1 MRSLGQNPTEP
12 ELQGMINESAT
23 KQIRPGSRHARQVFR
38 SLNPPLDGDVK
49 INVDVAL
56 ARYDDHG
63 VVAAI
68 CRRSDGVY
76 LGSLALDCPGFSE
89 PAILET
95 IAYKEGLAPDLQET
109 RCVITSDCQE
119 VITAKRHD
127 CHPAGNKILE

>member
-23 KQIRPGSRHARQVFR
+23 KQIRPSSRHPRQVFR

-56 ARYDDHG
+56 ARYDDRG

-76 LGSLALDCPGFSE
+76 LGSSALDCPGFS
-89 PAILET
+89 
-95 IAYKEGLAPDLQET
+95 
-109 RCVITSDCQE
+109 
-119 VITAKRHD
+119 
-127 CHPAGNKILE
+127 